1 MEFDASFRDDFP
13 FLSIIFPENNSNPT
27 FKPDFSGSNFPF
39 PGEAS
44 ASSSKALVRDFIPNQ
59 DHGGHNSTPGPTN
72 IGSRSSNPHHFHQP
86 PIDGS
91 TNTNPFAEPYTS
103 GFSNDLNAYIPSL
116 SFRVP
121 DHVAVSNKGLLFH
134 AFPTTEP
141 HWDFS
146 QNKPSA
152 QPLFS
157 PSETDRAYQQLDQT
171 PMPPPRTVAARV
183 GHEVS
188 CVTAY
193 KNGNNNNQDKV
204 DENNNNRRRLLKC
217 PRHSRAV
224 RKTSVVKGQWT
235 PQEDRLLVQLVS
247 RYGTKRWSQIA
258 KLLHERVGKQ
268 CRERWHNH
276 LRPDIKKD
284 SWSEEEDMILIA
296 AHREMGNKWAEI
308 AKRLPG
314 RSENTIKNHWNATK
328 RRQNAR
334 IKAKGGSS
342 PNSCLLQN
350 YIKSVSSASAS
361 TSSPPTQHDN
371 EKMVFEVTNPGTSTD
386 PHLMQLENSG
396 FNATDWDMEAL
407 NLYIRHQKQQQMDY
421 SFDENGYNDESNQS
435 FGSMIG
441 EGSSS
446 NAMENFELLSEMDS
460 LRKEMDFLEIASQ
473 ENL

>member
-1 MEFDASFRDDFP
+1 MEFDASLRDDLP
-13 FLSIIFPENNSNPT
+13 FLSIIFPENNSNST
-27 FKPDFSGSNFPF
+27 FKSDFSGSNFPF

-44 ASSSKALVRDFIPNQ
+44 AFKALVRDSIHNQ
-59 DHGGHNSTPGPTN
+59 DHGGHNSTN
-72 IGSRSSNPHHFHQP
+72 IGSGSSNPHRFHQP

-91 TNTNPFAEPYTS
+91 TNTIPFAQPYTC
-103 GFSNDLNAYIPSL
+103 GFANDLNAYIPSL
-116 SFRVP
+116 SFTLP
-121 DHVAVSNKGLLFH
+121 DHRIASNKGLLFH
-134 AFPTTEP
+134 FFQNTEP
-141 HWDFS
+141 RCDFS
-146 QNKPSA
+146 QNKSSA

-157 PSETDRAYQQLDQT
+157 PPETDRGYQQLDQT
-171 PMPPPRTVAARV
+171 PPPPPRTVAARV
-183 GHEVS
+183 GDEVS
-188 CVTAY
+188 SVTAD

-204 DENNNNRRRLLKC
+204 DDNNNNNRRRLLKF

-247 RYGTKRWSQIA
+247 KYGTKRWSQIA

-296 AHREMGNKWAEI
+296 AHIEMGNKWAEI

-328 RRQNAR
+328 RKQNTR
-334 IKAKGGSS
+334 NKAKHEYS
-342 PNSCLLQN
+342 PSSCLLQN
-350 YIKSVSSASAS
+350 YIKSLSSTSAS
-361 TSSPPTQHDN
+361 TSSLPTQRDN

-386 PHLMQLENSG
+386 PHLVQLENSD
-396 FNATDWDMEAL
+396 FNATGWDMEAL
-407 NLYIRHQKQQQMDY
+407 NRYIRRQEQMEY

-446 NAMENFELLSEMDS
+446 DAMENFELPSEMDS
-460 LRKEMDFLEIASQ
+460 LSKEMDFLEIASQ
-473 ENL
+473 GNL